1 MPLLQVSYE
10 HILDTV
16 GLHSSGDGTTSLLL
30 PMRQPPKLFREADK
44 ALPLRLM
51 SQHLGSM

>member
-1 MPLLQVSYE
+1 MLQVSYE

-16 GLHSSGDGTTSLLL
+16 GLHSSGDGTKSLLL